1 MSNVSTASGTHFAP
15 PQADRS
21 VTEEVDRV
29 NSRPDELENQEV
41 LRQLP
46 ENGNLTSSLQREKRR
61 TPNGKE
67 AERKHALPK
76 SFVDRNLSDVS
87 PNHSL
92 DHIMHSNEH
101 DPRRGSDEENMHRLY
116 NNLHSSNNNVHS
128 KRNLKERKKEPL
140 KGVLLL

>member
-46 ENGNLTSSLQREKRR
+46 ENGNLTSSLQRKTKNSQRQGGGE
-61 TPNGKE
+61 E
-67 AERKHALPK
+67 ACIAQILCR
-76 SFVDRNLSDVS
+76 
-87 PNHSL
+87 
-92 DHIMHSNEH
+92 
-101 DPRRGSDEENMHRLY
+101 
-116 NNLHSSNNNVHS
+116 
-128 KRNLKERKKEPL
+128 
-140 KGVLLL
+140 

>member
-46 ENGNLTSSLQREKRR
+46 ENGNLTSSLQRKNEELPTARR
-61 TPNGKE
+61 
-67 AERKHALPK
+67 
-76 SFVDRNLSDVS
+76 
-87 PNHSL
+87 
-92 DHIMHSNEH
+92 
-101 DPRRGSDEENMHRLY
+101 RRGSMHCP
-116 NNLHSSNNNVHS
+116 N
-128 KRNLKERKKEPL
+128 PL
-140 KGVLLL
+140 